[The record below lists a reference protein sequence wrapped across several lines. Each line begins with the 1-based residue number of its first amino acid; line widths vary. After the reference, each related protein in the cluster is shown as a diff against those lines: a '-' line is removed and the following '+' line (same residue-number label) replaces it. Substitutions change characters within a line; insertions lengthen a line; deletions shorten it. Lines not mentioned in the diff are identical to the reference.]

1 MPAPDT
7 RRAALAQTR
16 LQSELWHARQQS
28 AQLCRELRALSTAE
42 PRPAAPRHD
51 LAFLMPGHSL
61 WVWEAYDA
69 PELVPAELEHFLR
82 AHNAN
87 AARRPA
93 PPAVAVDAWLAAQ
106 RASRAPFERAPQ
118 MLQSARST
126 ASAPSSAS
134 RPCSMLLSAGPV
146 SRPLASRSDPSFVQT
161 PEFAYIKQNF
171 CI

>member
-69 PELVPAELEHFLR
+69 PELAPAELEHFLR

-118 MLQSARST
+118 MLQKRAQHGVR
-126 ASAPSSAS
+126 AQLRVQAVLHAAQRRAGLAPT
-134 RPCSMLLSAGPV
+134 R
-146 SRPLASRSDPSFVQT
+146 F
-161 PEFAYIKQNF
+161 EK
-171 CI
+171 

>member
-42 PRPAAPRHD
+42 PRPAPPRHD

-106 RASRAPFERAPQ
+106 RASRAPGMPFIRKREHEGIRAQ
-118 MLQSARST
+118 LRVQTMLR
-126 ASAPSSAS
+126 
-134 RPCSMLLSAGPV
+134 AGQKV
-146 SRPLASRSDPSFVQT
+146 SRNIPFT
-161 PEFAYIKQNF
+161 
-171 CI
+171 